1 MVAIV
6 IIASGYPYLQAK
18 LSLLFSGTLVFF
30 LALVQLVRELRR
42 KKHRTDETGVEHKE
56 PEHDAGVV
64 QYGLEFS
71 WILGFG
77 LTIYLLGFMVAI
89 PVFVCAYMK
98 SHEVRWRASIIT
110 GVLISAFCYVVF
122 VLILERELY
131 PGEIFICL
139 GLW

>member
-6 IIASGYPYLQAK
+6 TVASGYPYLQAK

-30 LALVQLVRELRR
+30 LALVQLARELKH
-42 KKHRTDETGVEHKE
+42 KKHRTNEKGVEHKKLG
-56 PEHDAGVV
+56 HDASVV

-71 WILGFG
+71 WMVGFG
-77 LTIYLLGFMVAI
+77 LTIYLLGFIVAI

-110 GVLISAFCYVVF
+110 GMLISAFCYVVF
-122 VLILERELY
+122 VLVLEREMY
-131 PGEIFICL
+131 PGKIFICL